1 MSESNL
7 EIVRSGLDAWNRQDY
22 EAAIGF
28 LHADV
33 ELVPMR
39 AVFEGMVYRGA
50 DGFREFL
57 DDMSEDWE
65 DFRLEPDELRE
76 IDDARV
82 LVLGR
87 IQGRGKASGME
98 FEAPA
103 AWVCELQDGKV
114 TKVQFYAHEEAA
126 QDDLGLET

>member
-7 EIVRSGLDAWNRQDY
+7 EIVRSGLDAWNRRDY

-28 LHADV
+28 LHAEV

-103 AWVCELQDGKV
+103 AWVCEMQDGKV